1 MDDGKHRDGT
11 ENIMDPHNA
20 KYRILVV
27 DDNPAI
33 HEDFR
38 KILAPSATGER
49 ELADLEAALFGEAGE
64 EKKTAQFAL
73 DFASQGEEALGMV
86 RRALQEGRPYA
97 LAFVDMRMPPGWDGI
112 ETLSNIW
119 KADLNIQTVICTAY
133 SDYSWSDVR
142 RTLGHSDRLLI
153 LKKPFDSIEVLQL
166 ADMLTHKWS
175 LANEGKNH
183 LAQLERMIGERTGE
197 LQASKRRLD
206 EANRQLST
214 TGEHTLMDTQQR
226 QRVLLTEKLRQ
237 AIEAGAFSVHYQ
249 PLVHIATRRV
259 IGLEALARWQ
269 DPERGFISPA
279 EFIPLAEETGLI
291 LPLGEF
297 ILRAACNQVRSWEQ
311 ENVPTVPVSV
321 NISTVQLKNQ
331 NLVELVRTVLS
342 DTGLRPGQLVLE
354 LTESALM
361 ADASECVADLQKLRD
376 MGVGVEI
383 DDFGTG
389 YSSLS
394 YLKHLPIDVL
404 KIDRSFISN
413 VDTNSKD
420 ESIVGAILAMSHSLG
435 VKVVAEGVETATQ
448 LETLRINN
456 CEYAQGY
463 FFSRPLPASGCRE
476 LLIQLAERSSFTDT
490 LRMHVNKDALARSKA
505 ASGS

>member
-1 MDDGKHRDGT
+1 M
-11 ENIMDPHNA
+11 EQPSA
-20 KYRILVV
+20 KYRILVI
-27 DDNPAI
+27 DDNASI

-38 KILAPSATGER
+38 KILSPNTTGDR
-49 ELADLEAALFGEAGE
+49 ELAGLEAALFGEAGE
-64 EKKTAQFAL
+64 EKEEPQFTI
-73 DFASQGEEALGMV
+73 DFAFQGEDGLRMVGEALK
-86 RRALQEGRPYA
+86 EGRPYA

-112 ETLSNIW
+112 ETLAQIW
-119 KADLNIQTVICTAY
+119 KRDTAIQTVICTAY
-133 SDYSWSDVR
+133 SDYSWSEIR
-142 RTLGHSDRLLI
+142 RKLGHADRLLI

-175 LANEGKNH
+175 LAHQGKNH
-183 LAQLERMIGERTGE
+183 LAELERMIGERTRE

-206 EANRQLST
+206 EANRQLT
-214 TGEHTLMDTQQR
+214 VTGERPIMNTQQME
-226 QRVLLTEKLRQ
+226 RVVLEVNLRK
-237 AIEAGAFSVHYQ
+237 AIETGAFTVHYQ

-269 DPERGFISPA
+269 DPDRGFISPA

-297 ILRAACNQVRSWEQ
+297 ILRTACQQVMRWDQ
-311 ENVPTVPVSV
+311 EKVPTVPVSV
-321 NISTVQLKNQ
+321 NISAVQLKDQ
-331 NLVELVRTVLS
+331 NLVELVRTVLN

-361 ADASECVADLQKLRD
+361 TDARDCVAELQKLRD

-413 VDTNSKD
+413 VDSNPKD
-420 ESIVGAILAMSHSLG
+420 ESIVSAILAMSHSLG
-435 VKVVAEGVETATQ
+435 VKVVAEGVETASQ

-463 FFSRPLPASGCRE
+463 FFSRPLPAAGCRE
-476 LLIQLAERSSFTDT
+476 LLMQLAERSSFTDT
-490 LRMHVNKDALARSKA
+490 LRMHVDKNILARNRTALPS
-505 ASGS
+505 